1 MTGIKLLAGIAI
13 ALTCGLIFIGGKV
26 VWEVKDDIGRLPT
39 IINPLPTTTM
49 GLVISSIPYTSPG
62 IPNAPP
68 ATASTVESEDSI

>member
-26 VWEVKDDIGRLPT
+26 VWEVKDDIGRLPS
-39 IINPLPTTTM
+39 IITLPTTTT

-62 IPNAPP
+62 TPNAPP
-68 ATASTVESEDSI
+68 STPSKVEIEDSI